1 MIAGGFNSWGRPV
14 IRGWVAIGR
23 LHVQHRII
31 FLADTGSDSTHLHYP
46 DVAKAG
52 IDPRALEEIGVPAT
66 ARGIGGSAAYVATP
80 ARVYLTDRDTGFPLG
95 YDIDLHVADG
105 SQSASHHQSVLGRDI
120 LDQHLMV
127 YDRRSD
133 RIELHTR

>member
-1 MIAGGFNSWGRPV
+1 MGAARNQRLGCDRPLACPASNNLLGRHRLGQHAPALPRRCESGDRPPGAGRDRSSGYCPWYR
-14 IRGWVAIGR
+14 
-23 LHVQHRII
+23 
-31 FLADTGSDSTHLHYP
+31 
-46 DVAKAG
+46 
-52 IDPRALEEIGVPAT
+52 
-66 ARGIGGSAAYVATP
+66 GSAAYVATP